1 LIAYDLF
8 CGAGG
13 ASLGLQQ
20 AGYDVLGFDNW
31 ELAVE
36 SHIANGF
43 PAEVTDLVHKDWSFV
58 PTPDLLWASPP
69 CQPFSA
75 AGKRLGQEDER
86 DCMPH
91 FLRAVRQLRRPPVV
105 VMENVQ
111 GLTYK
116 KHTAYLEWIVWTLEY
131 HGYAVEWKVLNAAD
145 YGVPQ
150 TRKRFILIARSD
162 GVAIK
167 WPDPTHS
174 KDPEKTGLK
183 PWVTMAEALGWVE
196 GHLQPGTYMGRPNN
210 PVPVDR
216 PAPTIAFGNDFGSW
230 RWLNTRTLR
239 GIVDPVLE
247 PAPTVTIKTTQQW
260 VYERPATTV
269 AGDTRI
275 FQPGGHH
282 KPGEQSRNAIRV
294 ECWES
299 AVLQGFP
306 RDYVFLGGRTNQA
319 KLVGNAVPPPLARA
333 IVSGL

>member
-1 LIAYDLF
+1 LIALDLF

-13 ASLGLQQ
+13 ASLGLHR

-36 SHIANGF
+36 SHIANGL
-43 PAEVTDLVHKDWSFV
+43 PAEVTDLVHKDWSLV

-131 HGYAVEWKVLNAAD
+131 HGYVVEWKVLNAAD

-150 TRKRFILIARSD
+150 TRKRFILIARND

-183 PWVTMAEALGWVE
+183 PWVTMAEALGWNGQV
-196 GHLQPGTYMGRPNN
+196 QTNN
-210 PVPVDR
+210 NTQRLGNLYKRESDR
-216 PAPTIAFGNDFGSW
+216 PAPTVGTRCDLW
-230 RWLNTRTLR
+230 KVNTRTLR
-239 GIVDPVLE
+239 GIVDPVLK

-260 VYERPATTV
+260 VYERPSYTVSTTNQ
-269 AGDTRI
+269 AYGPHSGTR
-275 FQPGGHH
+275 
-282 KPGEQSRNAIRV
+282 GESQSHNAIRV

-306 RDYVFLGGRTNQA
+306 RDYIFLGGRTNQA